1 MKAKICGV
9 KDEKTLRFILDH
21 KYPPNFI
28 GFISNFPKSKRFIEI
43 DKLKYLT
50 NIDRKNVKF
59 VAVLVDPSD
68 EILEKIKNFNFDY
81 YQLYDV
87 SLERT
92 KIIRT
97 NYKKKIITALT
108 IKDKKDVNKYKDYL
122 NISDI
127 FLFDGKGYEKSIGF
141 QHSLLEDLPNNIE
154 KMIAGDIKYD
164 DNLDNFKKIANI
176 IDLSGSLET
185 EDNKDLK
192 KIDIFLNNLKELN
205 AQN

>member
-9 KDEKTLRFILDH
+9 KDEKTLRFILEH
-21 KYPPNFI
+21 KYPPDFI

-50 NIDRKNVKF
+50 NINRKNVKF
-59 VAVLVDPSD
+59 VAVLVDPAD

-164 DNLDNFKKIANI
+164 DNLDNFKKITNI

-192 KIDIFLNNLKELN
+192 KIDIFLNNMKELN
-205 AQN
+205 A

>member
-9 KDEKTLRFILDH
+9 KDEKTLRFILEH
-21 KYPPNFI
+21 KYPPDFI

-50 NIDRKNVKF
+50 NINRKNVKF

-68 EILEKIKNFNFDY
+68 EILEKIKNFNLNY

-87 SLERT
+87 SPRRT
-92 KIIRT
+92 KIIRA
-97 NYKKKIITALT
+97 NYKKNIITALT

-205 AQN
+205 DQN

>member
-21 KYPPNFI
+21 KYPPDFI

-50 NIDRKNVKF
+50 NINRKNVKF

-68 EILEKIKNFNFDY
+68 EILGKMKNFNFDY

-87 SLERT
+87 SPERT

>member
-50 NIDRKNVKF
+50 NINRKNVKF
-59 VAVLVDPSD
+59 VAVLVDPAD

-87 SLERT
+87 SPQKT

-97 NYKKKIITALT
+97 KYKKKIITALT

-122 NISDI
+122 SISDI

>member
-9 KDEKTLRFILDH
+9 KDEKTLRFILEH
-21 KYPPNFI
+21 KYPPDFI

-43 DKLKYLT
+43 DTLKYLT
-50 NIDRKNVKF
+50 NINRKNVKF

-87 SLERT
+87 SPERT

-122 NISDI
+122 SISDI

>member
-9 KDEKTLRFILDH
+9 KDEKTLRFILEH
-21 KYPPNFI
+21 KYPPDFI

-50 NIDRKNVKF
+50 NINRKNVKF

-87 SLERT
+87 SPERT

-97 NYKKKIITALT
+97 KYKKKIITALT

-192 KIDIFLNNLKELN
+192 KVDTFLNNLKELN

>member
-9 KDEKTLRFILDH
+9 KDEKTLRFILEH
-21 KYPPNFI
+21 KYPPDFI

-50 NIDRKNVKF
+50 NINRKNVKF

-87 SLERT
+87 SPERT
-92 KIIRT
+92 KIICT
-97 NYKKKIITALT
+97 KYKKKIITALT

>member
-9 KDEKTLRFILDH
+9 KDEKTLRFILEH
-21 KYPPNFI
+21 KYPPDFI

-50 NIDRKNVKF
+50 NINRKNVKF

-122 NISDI
+122 SISDI

>member
-9 KDEKTLRFILDH
+9 KDEKTLRFILEH
-21 KYPPNFI
+21 KYPPDFI

-50 NIDRKNVKF
+50 NINRKNIKF

-87 SLERT
+87 SPERT

-97 NYKKKIITALT
+97 KYKKKIITALT

-205 AQN
+205 A

>member
-9 KDEKTLRFILDH
+9 KDEKTLRFILEH
-21 KYPPNFI
+21 KYPPDFI

-50 NIDRKNVKF
+50 NINRKNVKF

-68 EILEKIKNFNFDY
+68 KILEKIKNFNFDY

-122 NISDI
+122 SISDI

-205 AQN
+205 A

>member
-9 KDEKTLRFILDH
+9 KDEKTLRFILEH
-21 KYPPNFI
+21 KYPPDFI

-50 NIDRKNVKF
+50 NISRKNVKF

-68 EILEKIKNFNFDY
+68 EILGKMKNFNFDY

-87 SLERT
+87 SPERT

-97 NYKKKIITALT
+97 KYKKKIITALT

-122 NISDI
+122 SISDI

>member
-50 NIDRKNVKF
+50 NINRKNVKF

-87 SLERT
+87 SPERT

-122 NISDI
+122 SISDI

>member
-9 KDEKTLRFILDH
+9 KDEKTLRFILEH
-21 KYPPNFI
+21 KYPPDFI

-50 NIDRKNVKF
+50 NINRKNVKF

-87 SLERT
+87 SPQKT

-97 NYKKKIITALT
+97 KYKKKIITALT

-122 NISDI
+122 SISDI

>member
-1 MKAKICGV
+1 MRAKICGV

-21 KYPPNFI
+21 KYPPDFI

-43 DKLKYLT
+43 DTLKYLT
-50 NIDRKNVKF
+50 NINRKNVKF
-59 VAVLVDPSD
+59 VAVLVDPAD

-87 SLERT
+87 SPQKT

-97 NYKKKIITALT
+97 KYKKKIITALT
-108 IKDKKDVNKYKDYL
+108 IKDKKDVNKYKDYI

-141 QHSLLEDLPNNIE
+141 KHSLLEDLPNNIE

-192 KIDIFLNNLKELN
+192 KIDTFLNNLKELN

>member
-9 KDEKTLRFILDH
+9 RDEKTLRFILEH
-21 KYPPNFI
+21 KYPPDFI

-50 NIDRKNVKF
+50 NINRKNVKF

-87 SLERT
+87 SPERT

-97 NYKKKIITALT
+97 KYKKKIITALT

-122 NISDI
+122 SISDI

-192 KIDIFLNNLKELN
+192 KVDTFLNNLKELN

>member
-50 NIDRKNVKF
+50 NINRKNVKF

-87 SLERT
+87 SPERT
-92 KIIRT
+92 KIINA

-192 KIDIFLNNLKELN
+192 KIDTFLNNLKELN

>member
-9 KDEKTLRFILDH
+9 KDEKTLRFILEH
-21 KYPPNFI
+21 KYPPDFI

-50 NIDRKNVKF
+50 NINRKNVKF

-87 SLERT
+87 SPERT

-97 NYKKKIITALT
+97 KYKKKIITALT

>member
-1 MKAKICGV
+1 MRAKICGV

-21 KYPPNFI
+21 KYPPDFI

-50 NIDRKNVKF
+50 NINRKNVKF

-87 SLERT
+87 SPQKT
-92 KIIRT
+92 KIIRAK
-97 NYKKKIITALT
+97 YKKKIITALT

-122 NISDI
+122 SISDI

-192 KIDIFLNNLKELN
+192 KVDTFLNNLKELN

>member
-1 MKAKICGV
+1 MKAKICGI
-9 KDEKTLRFILDH
+9 KDENTLRFLVNH
-21 KYPPNFI
+21 SYPPKFI
-28 GFISNFPKSKRFIEI
+28 GFICNFPKSKRFVEI

-50 NIDRKNVKF
+50 NINKKNTKF
-59 VAVLVDPSD
+59 VAVLVNPS
-68 EILEKIKNFNFDY
+68 EKILEEIKNFNFDF

-87 SLERT
+87 SANRT
-92 KIIRT
+92 KIIKIT
-97 NYKKKIITALT
+97 YKKKIITALT
-108 IKDKKDVNKYKDYL
+108 IKDKSDVDKYKDYL

-164 DNLDNFKKIANI
+164 GELQNFQKIADI

-185 EDNKDLK
+185 GDEKDLK
-192 KIDIFLNNLKELN
+192 KIDVFLNNLKKIN
-205 AQN
+205 D

>member
-9 KDEKTLRFILDH
+9 KDEKTLRFILEH
-21 KYPPNFI
+21 KYPPDFI

-50 NIDRKNVKF
+50 NINRKNVKF

-81 YQLYDV
+81 YQLYDI
-87 SLERT
+87 SPERT

-97 NYKKKIITALT
+97 KYKKKIITALT

-122 NISDI
+122 SISDI

-192 KIDIFLNNLKELN
+192 KIDVFLNNLKELN
-205 AQN
+205 A

>member
-9 KDEKTLRFILDH
+9 KDEKTLRFILEH
-21 KYPPNFI
+21 KYPPDFI

-50 NIDRKNVKF
+50 NINRKNVKF

-87 SLERT
+87 SPQKT

-97 NYKKKIITALT
+97 KYKKKIITALT

>member
-50 NIDRKNVKF
+50 NINRKNVKF

-87 SLERT
+87 SPERT

-97 NYKKKIITALT
+97 KYKKKIITALT

-122 NISDI
+122 SISDI

-192 KIDIFLNNLKELN
+192 KIDTFLNNLKELN

>member
-9 KDEKTLRFILDH
+9 KDEKTLRFILEH
-21 KYPPNFI
+21 KYPPDFI

-50 NIDRKNVKF
+50 NINRKNVKF

-87 SLERT
+87 CPERT

-97 NYKKKIITALT
+97 KYKKKIITALT

-122 NISDI
+122 SISDI

>member
-50 NIDRKNVKF
+50 NINRKNVKF

-87 SLERT
+87 SLQRT

>member
-9 KDEKTLRFILDH
+9 KDEKTLRFILEH
-21 KYPPNFI
+21 KYPPDFI

-50 NIDRKNVKF
+50 NINRKNVKF

-87 SLERT
+87 SPERT

-97 NYKKKIITALT
+97 KYKKKIITALT

-122 NISDI
+122 SISDI

-192 KIDIFLNNLKELN
+192 KIDVFLNNLKELN
-205 AQN
+205 A

>member
-1 MKAKICGV
+1 MRAKICGV
-9 KDEKTLRFILDH
+9 RDEKTLRFILDH
-21 KYPPNFI
+21 KYPPDFI

-50 NIDRKNVKF
+50 NINRKNVKF
-59 VAVLVDPSD
+59 VAVLVNPSD

-192 KIDIFLNNLKELN
+192 KVDTFLNNLKELN

>member
-50 NIDRKNVKF
+50 NINRKNVKF

-87 SLERT
+87 SPEKT

-97 NYKKKIITALT
+97 KYKKKIITALT

-164 DNLDNFKKIANI
+164 DNLDNFKKIADI

-192 KIDIFLNNLKELN
+192 KIDVFLNNLKELN
-205 AQN
+205 A

>member
-9 KDEKTLRFILDH
+9 KDEKTLRFILEH
-21 KYPPNFI
+21 KYPPDFI

-50 NIDRKNVKF
+50 NINRKNVKF

-87 SLERT
+87 SPKRT

-97 NYKKKIITALT
+97 KYKKKIITALT

-122 NISDI
+122 SISDI

>member
-9 KDEKTLRFILDH
+9 KDEKTLRFILEH
-21 KYPPNFI
+21 KYPPDFI

-50 NIDRKNVKF
+50 NINRKNVKF

-81 YQLYDV
+81 YQLYNV
-87 SLERT
+87 SPERT

-97 NYKKKIITALT
+97 KYKKKIITALT

-122 NISDI
+122 SISDI

>member
-1 MKAKICGV
+1 MKAKICGI

-21 KYPPNFI
+21 KYPPDFI

-50 NIDRKNVKF
+50 NINRKNVKF

>member
-50 NIDRKNVKF
+50 NINRKNVKF

-68 EILEKIKNFNFDY
+68 ETLEKIKNFNFDY

-87 SLERT
+87 SPERT
-92 KIIRT
+92 KIILT
-97 NYKKKIITALT
+97 KYKKKIITALT

-122 NISDI
+122 SISDI

-205 AQN
+205 DQN